1 MEFDL
6 IYPNYNK
13 QKRKTK
19 NKTTTNKQITWL
31 TTTEVQ
37 PYLHGSRFD
46 VGKKHKYIYVIR
58 NITPSCRQNQAT
70 LC

>member
-46 VGKKHKYIYVIR
+46 VDKKDKYIRDTKYH
-58 NITPSCRQNQAT
+58 T
-70 LC
+70 

>member
-19 NKTTTNKQITWL
+19 NKTTTWL

-46 VGKKHKYIYVIR
+46 VEKNDKYIRDTKYH
-58 NITPSCRQNQAT
+58 T
-70 LC
+70 

>member
-1 MEFDL
+1 MKFDL

-37 PYLHGSRFD
+37 PYLQGSRFD
-46 VGKKHKYIYVIR
+46 VEKKDKYIRDTKYH
-58 NITPSCRQNQAT
+58 T
-70 LC
+70 

>member
-19 NKTTTNKQITWL
+19 NKTTTWL
-31 TTTEVQ
+31 TTTEVK

-46 VGKKHKYIYVIR
+46 VEKKDKYIRDTKYH
-58 NITPSCRQNQAT
+58 T
-70 LC
+70 

>member
-1 MEFDL
+1 MKFDL

-19 NKTTTNKQITWL
+19 KKATNKQTNKKTWL

-46 VGKKHKYIYVIR
+46 VEKKDKYIRDTKYH
-58 NITPSCRQNQAT
+58 T
-70 LC
+70 

>member
-46 VGKKHKYIYVIR
+46 VEKKEFIYVIR